1 MSNLNDLYK
10 ESGIKPGGSDKG
22 PIHGPSKPAGTKS
35 NSYLISAI
43 ISAVIFI
50 GIYVFF
56 QTGSFNHT
64 GLSIRNSGIFIVGLV
79 YVVNI
84 LVRVIRRAMNK

>member
-10 ESGIKPGGSDKG
+10 ESGITPGGSDKG
-22 PIHGPSKPAGTKS
+22 PVHGPSKRSGGKS

-43 ISAVIFI
+43 ISAIIFI
-50 GIYVFF
+50 GIFVFF
-56 QTGSFNHT
+56 QTDRFNHG
-64 GLSIRNSGIFIVGLV
+64 GLSIRNSAIFIVALV

-84 LVRVIRRAMNK
+84 VVRVIRRAMNK